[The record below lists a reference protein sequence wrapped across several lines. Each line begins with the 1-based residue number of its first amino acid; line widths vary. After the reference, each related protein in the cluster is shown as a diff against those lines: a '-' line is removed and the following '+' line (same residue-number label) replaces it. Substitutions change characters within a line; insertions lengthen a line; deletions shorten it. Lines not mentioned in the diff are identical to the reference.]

1 MQCINLKGG
10 RSLFFLNEAHVTM
23 IKQRE
28 VGVLR
33 FFFFFF
39 VLFDMGVVCVF
50 WGGAG
55 LKGGGCLLPKKELE
69 EKHLGHVGSSER
81 GNILF
86 FLFFSILGIILSPTL
101 LVFTLAMK

>member
-1 MQCINLKGG
+1 MCFGAPGG
-10 RSLFFLNEAHVTM
+10 GVGGLFGLN
-23 IKQRE
+23 
-28 VGVLR
+28 
-33 FFFFFF
+33 
-39 VLFDMGVVCVF
+39 
-50 WGGAG
+50 
-55 LKGGGCLLPKKELE
+55 GGGCLLPKKELE